1 MSQRSLRACPVCGDR
16 IVEHLHTQRFVLE
29 EGHPLSTG
37 YQVVN
42 CLKCGFVFADTL
54 AVQADYDAFYAQ
66 FSKYDDPGSSTGSG
80 ESPHD
85 KARLAVTAEILCQV
99 VPYPNARI
107 LDIGCAGGGLLLAMQ
122 HRGYRNL
129 VGIDPS
135 LACAAMTREKTGE
148 AHRGWLT
155 NLPHGIG
162 TFDCVVLSHV
172 LEHVLDVTGG
182 LEGLRPLLRDGGKVY
197 IEVPDAA
204 PYADYIYAPFQ
215 DFNTEH
221 INHFSQVCLDNAMAR
236 HAFVVTGGGERLLN
250 SSPQTF
256 TPSVYGI
263 YSRNSTEPEI
273 HPDRDLKFAVLR
285 YIERSSALWE
295 QIDCRI
301 GEALRDSP
309 ELIVWGTGQLTL
321 KLLAETQLSQGKVA
335 AFVDSNP
342 IHQGRQLCG
351 APILAP
357 SDIRGYSQPI
367 LIGTLLHH
375 TQILAQI
382 KEMGLSN
389 PVILLPEAGP
399 LGAAALIEELVA

>member
-1 MSQRSLRACPVCGDR
+1 VCGDR
-16 IVEHLHTQRFVLE
+16 IVERLHTQRFVLE
-29 EGHPLSTG
+29 EGHPLSAG
-37 YQVVN
+37 YQVVD
-42 CLKCGFVFADTL
+42 CVKCGFVFADSP

-80 ESPHD
+80 ESRYD
-85 KARLAVTAEILCQV
+85 KARLAVTAEILCQI
-99 VPYPNARI
+99 VPHPNARI
-107 LDIGCAGGGLLLAMQ
+107 LDIGCAGGGLLLALQ
-122 HRGYRNL
+122 RRGYSNL

-155 NLPHGIG
+155 SLPAGIG

-172 LEHVLDVTGG
+172 LEHVLDVAGG
-182 LEGLRPLLRDGGKVY
+182 LAALRPLLCEGGKVY

-204 PYADYIYAPFQ
+204 RYADYIYAPFQ

-221 INHFSQVCLDNAMAR
+221 INHFSRLCLDNAMAR
-236 HAFVVTGGGERLLN
+236 HAFVATGGGERLLH

-256 TPSVYGI
+256 TPSAYGVYSWTGAG
-263 YSRNSTEPEI
+263 TAI
-273 HPDRDLKFAVLR
+273 HPDRNLKLAVLR
-285 YIERSSALWE
+285 YIERSSALWS

-301 GEALRDSP
+301 GEALRGSP

-321 KLLAETQLSQGKVA
+321 KLLAETQLSQAKIT

-342 IHQGRQLCG
+342 IHQGRQLRG
-351 APILAP
+351 APILSP
-357 SDIRGYSQPI
+357 GGIRGYSQPI

-382 KEMGLSN
+382 EEMGLNN
-389 PVILLPEAGP
+389 PVILLPEASP
-399 LGAAALIEELVA
+399 LGAAALIEELVAC